1 MEYFHRHCCIIIFVA
16 SLKCLI
22 DTYHSIA
29 MSALGFSRPA
39 LVLPEVLDRGFALT
53 EVVDRAFVFS
63 KMLGRISVS
72 FRSNASIKRLYAL
85 L

>member
-16 SLKCLI
+16 SLKC
-22 DTYHSIA
+22 
-29 MSALGFSRPA
+29 FSRPA

>member
-22 DTYHSIA
+22 DTYHSI
-29 MSALGFSRPA
+29 GFSRPA

>member
-1 MEYFHRHCCIIIFVA
+1 VNKLSC
-16 SLKCLI
+16 
-22 DTYHSIA
+22 
-29 MSALGFSRPA
+29 FSRPA

-72 FRSNASIKRLYAL
+72 FRSNASIKRLYTL

>member
-1 MEYFHRHCCIIIFVA
+1 
-16 SLKCLI
+16 
-22 DTYHSIA
+22 
-29 MSALGFSRPA
+29 
-39 LVLPEVLDRGFALT
+39 VLDRGFALT